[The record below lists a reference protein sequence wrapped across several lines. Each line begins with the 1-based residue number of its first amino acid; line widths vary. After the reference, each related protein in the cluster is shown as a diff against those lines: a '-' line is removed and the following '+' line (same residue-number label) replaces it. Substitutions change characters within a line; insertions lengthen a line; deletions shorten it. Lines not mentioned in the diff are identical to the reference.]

1 MRTELVMD
9 EHLKLVADFMRENL
23 PVAKRVAVANA
34 LPDLAKLLWDRPNW
48 PKEEIVPLDILS
60 FLS

>member
-9 EHLKLVADFMRENL
+9 EHLRKVAEFMRENL

-34 LPDLAKLLWDRPNW
+34 LPDLAKILWDRPNW
-48 PKEEIVPLDILS
+48 PKEEIVPLEIQS
-60 FLS
+60 FLN